1 MDQPILHHYDLSPFG
16 EKVRLAF
23 GHKGLAWRSVETSIW
38 PPRPDTVPL
47 TAGYR
52 RSPVLQIGADV
63 YCDTALIFA
72 ELERRFPEPTLY
84 PGGQAGLAAILSWWA
99 DTTTFIPAASIAT
112 SIIGDGVPPE
122 FIEDRIAFM
131 SHDFSKSASLRDLA
145 VNRQRVAAQMSHLA
159 DMLRDGRAF
168 LLGPGASAADL
179 SAYHT
184 LWFVRTHA
192 GAEADRL
199 LPFTPE
205 ILRWMERVA
214 ALGHGERSPLSA
226 EDALRIAREAEPE
239 ATKGVAADDPSGL
252 AAGES
257 VAIRTDDANDPIE
270 GVLVAADARELVI
283 RHESERAGTVH
294 VHFPRSG
301 YSAVRIA
308 AAVGDETAAAA

>member
-23 GHKGLAWRSVETSIW
+23 GHKGLAWRSVETPIW

-63 YCDTALIFA
+63 YCDTLLIFR

-84 PGGQAGLAAILSWWA
+84 PGGQTGLAAILSWWA

-131 SHDFSKSASLRDLA
+131 RHDFSKAASLRDLGL
-145 VNRQRVAAQMSHLA
+145 NRQRVAAQMTHLA
-159 DMLRDGRAF
+159 DMLRDGRPF
-168 LLGPGASAADL
+168 LIGDAVSAADL
-179 SAYHT
+179 SAYHP

-192 GAEADRL
+192 GEEADRL
-199 LPFTPE
+199 LPFDPAT
-205 ILRWMERVA
+205 LAWMERVA
-214 ALGHGERSPLSA
+214 ALGHGTRSPLGA
-226 EDALRIAREAEPE
+226 DEALAIARAAEPVALE
-239 ATKGVAADDPSGL
+239 GVDLDDPSGL
-252 AAGES
+252 KAGDA
-257 VAIRTDDANDPIE
+257 VAIRSDDANDPIH
-270 GVLVAADARELVI
+270 GILVTADRDEIVI
-283 RHESERAGTVH
+283 RHENELVGLVH
-294 VHFPRSG
+294 VHFPRFG
-301 YSAVRIA
+301 YSAIPHEA
-308 AAVGDETAAAA
+308 ADSLAAEAA